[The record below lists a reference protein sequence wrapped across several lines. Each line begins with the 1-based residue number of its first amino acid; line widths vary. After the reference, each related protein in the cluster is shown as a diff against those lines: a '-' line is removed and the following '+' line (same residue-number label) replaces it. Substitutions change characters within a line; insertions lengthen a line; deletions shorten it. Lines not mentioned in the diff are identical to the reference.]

1 MSNLILHFFSY
12 LQISFVIPQDAIP
25 GRMALLLISFLNLIN
40 LFIYITSNSPNI
52 ESLTN
57 SITAWICACIFF
69 VFSAIIEYGIIL
81 CYKYVFC
88 SLSPFFVIPSIHDR
102 EFMLVDLICL
112 AAVIIS
118 FVLFNLMFWTFKLW

>member
-1 MSNLILHFFSY
+1 MNNLILFFSY
-12 LQISFVIPQDAIP
+12 FQISFVIPQDAIP

-40 LFIYITSNSPNI
+40 LFIYITSNSPN
-52 ESLTN
+52 
-57 SITAWICACIFF
+57 TAWMCACIFF

-102 EFMLVDLICL
+102 VFMLVDLICL

-118 FVLFNLMFWTFKLW
+118 FVLFNLMFWTFRLW